1 MYGTQRATPA
11 KMKNL
16 MITAKIW
23 LSIGIFVLGFIFSTV
38 LVQVQGLGR
47 ERRLRTISTALF
59 PAAQESLHAES
70 SFLRSVKTFADAVV
84 IRDASEL
91 ERAAQE
97 GHNTVKDLRA
107 VASIPELTAQRA
119 REAGELAS
127 VVESFVLDAQRTY
140 RTVVRNPTNLTAENQ
155 EQTRLLAERTEDI
168 RKRLQIVKDMFSND
182 LYVQL
187 SMLES
192 HSIRQRWG
200 ALLVLGITLLTAAC
214 MVNLTIHRVVTDPIL
229 RINAELTQAKER
241 AEEANR
247 AKSEF
252 LANMSH
258 EIRTPMNGVI
268 GMAELALGTDL
279 TEEQEHYV
287 TVVKSSAEALL
298 KVINDI
304 LDFSKVEAGKL
315 ELEEIDFSLRDS
327 LSEALR
333 VLGVRADDKG
343 LELACDVDPKLPD
356 VFVGDPTRLRQ
367 VVVNLV
373 GNAVKFTEHGEVVV
387 RVVEERWDGDQITL
401 HFTVSD
407 TGIGI
412 PEEKRESIF
421 LSFTQ
426 ADGSTTRKYGGT
438 GLGLTISRQFIERMG
453 GRIWVESS
461 VGKRGTT
468 FHFTAPLKLS
478 SPASLKSPMADLES
492 LQGLPVLVVD
502 DNLTNRGI
510 LEEMLRRWG
519 AKTVLADGA
528 AEAMA
533 ALERAH
539 QSGEE
544 FKFILLDVC
553 MPDVDGFALCERIR
567 HRPGMSNIT
576 VMMLS
581 SVARRQ
587 DAIRCQEL
595 GVVAYLTK
603 PVDWNELRKLIASV
617 LTENADGATAK
628 ASHTSERVA
637 KNRRGLRIL
646 VAEDNEVNQEL
657 ALSLLKRYGHSAR
670 LARDGREALGA
681 WGTEPFD
688 LILMDVQ
695 MPVMGG
701 FEATSAIRQKEA
713 KTGMHIPIVA
723 MTAHA
728 MKGDREKYLAAGM
741 DAYIPKPI
749 SVKDLLATIDV
760 VAGHSERRQR
770 SPESETASVPS
781 PTHSLSLVDRDA
793 LLSRVG
799 GDTELL
805 RRMVSIFLTD
815 APERLG
821 AIRAAVESQNS
832 ESLARLAHRLKGA
845 VSNFSSESVSRAVRQ
860 LEIMAEQRDFS
871 NALAAYQDLE
881 KMIEQLTPELVE
893 LIT

>member
-1 MYGTQRATPA
+1 
-11 KMKNL
+11 MKNL
-16 MITAKIW
+16 TITAKIW
-23 LSIGIFVLGFIFSTV
+23 LSIGIFVLGFILSTV

-47 ERRLRTISTALF
+47 ERRLRTISKALF
-59 PAAQESLHAES
+59 PAAQGSLDAES
-70 SFLRSVKTFADAVV
+70 SFLLSVKAFADAVAV
-84 IRDASEL
+84 RDASGL
-91 ERAAQE
+91 ERGAQE
-97 GHNTVKDLRA
+97 GHDTVEDLRA
-107 VASIPELTAQRA
+107 VASIPELSGQRA
-119 REAGELAS
+119 REARELAA
-127 VVESFVLDAQRTY
+127 VVESFLADAQRTY
-140 RTVVRNPTNLTAENQ
+140 RTVVEDPTSLTAENRQ
-155 EQTRLLAERTEDI
+155 QTRILAEQTEDI
-168 RKRLQIVKDMFSND
+168 RKHLQTVKDRFSND
-182 LYVQL
+182 LYVQVGT
-187 SMLES
+187 LES
-192 HSIRQRWG
+192 LSIRQRWG
-200 ALLVLGITLLTAAC
+200 ALLVLGVTLLTAAY
-214 MVNLTIHRVVTDPIL
+214 MVNLTIHRVVMDPIL

-268 GMAELALGTDL
+268 GMAELALGTDS

-287 TVVKSSAEALL
+287 TVIKSSAEALL

-327 LSEALR
+327 LSEALG
-333 VLGVRADDKG
+333 VLAVRADDKG
-343 LELACDVDPKLPD
+343 LELACDVDARLPELL
-356 VFVGDPTRLRQ
+356 VGDPTRLRQ

-387 RVVEERWDGDQITL
+387 RVVEEHREGNQITL
-401 HFTVSD
+401 HFIVSD

-412 PEEKRESIF
+412 PEEKRQSIF

-438 GLGLTISRQFIERMG
+438 GLGLTISRQLIERMG
-453 GRIWVESS
+453 GRIWIESS
-461 VGKRGTT
+461 VGKPGTT

-478 SPASLKSPMADLES
+478 SAASLKSPTADFES
-492 LQGLPVLVVD
+492 LQGLSVLVVD

-510 LEEMLRRWG
+510 LEGMFRRWG
-519 AKTVLADGA
+519 ARPVLADGA
-528 AEAMA
+528 SEALA

-553 MPDVDGFALCERIR
+553 MPEVDGFALYERIR
-567 HRPGMSNIT
+567 QRPGMNNIT

-595 GVVAYLTK
+595 GIAAYLTK
-603 PVDWNELRKLIASV
+603 PVDWKELKKLVASV
-617 LTENADGATAK
+617 FTGNGEGTVTK
-628 ASHTSERVA
+628 ASHTSERA
-637 KNRRGLRIL
+637 TKNTRALRIL

-657 ALSLLKRYGHSAR
+657 TLSLLKRYGHSVV
-670 LARDGREALGA
+670 LAKDGREAIGA

-688 LILMDVQ
+688 LIFMDVQ

-713 KTGMHIPIVA
+713 KTGTHIPIVA

-728 MKGDREKYLAAGM
+728 MKGDREKCLAASM
-741 DAYIPKPI
+741 DGYIPKPI
-749 SVKDLLATIDV
+749 SVEDLLATIDV
-760 VAGHSERRQR
+760 VMGHAELQRR
-770 SPESETASVPS
+770 SPESETSSVPS
-781 PTHSLSLVDRDA
+781 PAYNSSLVDRDA
-793 LLSRVG
+793 LLRQVG

-815 APERLG
+815 APQRLD

-845 VSNFSSESVSRAVRQ
+845 VSNFSSESVSRSVRQ
-860 LEIMAEQRDFS
+860 LEILAERRDFS

-881 KMIEQLTPELVE
+881 KMIERLTPELTE
-893 LIT
+893 LINVPGSQAVSPS